1 MWGKKAKLSWLYPYN
16 LNYEEVDGN
25 ERFHVYPY
33 FAMYSSIIKYRNID
47 ELHYRND
54 FLRGIEKTRMGI
66 ERMLHHFF
74 VLFLFKI
81 DFFLYFSIVFFYSF
95 WTFTNIFNRSHKLN
109 ERKIDFFHICKLQK
123 KIYISS
129 SLLVFIYSFMYIVC
143 SIGKINK
150 QIWFKIKKKWERFF
164 FFISENYT

>member
-123 KIYISS
+123 KSI
-129 SLLVFIYSFMYIVC
+129 FHPRYSFSYTALCTLFVA
-143 SIGKINK
+143 SEKSTSKFGSRL
-150 QIWFKIKKKWERFF
+150 KKSERDFF